1 MNTGLQVSQQAVTDP
16 ASPKAIISRS
26 IDTLRSHWNELRDEQ
41 MKTFRRVQ
49 ALSSEGV
56 KERRRWREAEEAG
69 EILEQKIAEMENDL
83 KLRRFK

>member
-1 MNTGLQVSQQAVTDP
+1 
-16 ASPKAIISRS
+16 
-26 IDTLRSHWNELRDEQ
+26 